1 MAMDLRIEH
10 LTCGYR
16 RRAVIR
22 DLTVAPLRQGRVVG
36 LLGPN
41 AAGKSTLLKGLA
53 GLLPAQGRA
62 MLGETD
68 LIGLPPRQRAKLLGF
83 MPQAIPDG
91 VELTVFESLIASLQ
105 ATGAVPGAQAAER
118 AAAALSRIDILPLAM
133 RKLSDL
139 SGGQKQL
146 VSFAQAVAG
155 NPALLC
161 LDEPTSALDPR
172 HQLTVMARA
181 RQLAADGALVI
192 VVLHDLALAARWADE
207 ILILKDGTLY
217 AQGAPDVVITRQMLA
232 EVYGVDGHAERNT
245 AGHLTVHL
253 NAAVL

>member
-1 MAMDLRIEH
+1 MDLRIEN
-10 LTCGYR
+10 LVCGYR
-16 RRAVIR
+16 RRPVIR
-22 DLTVAPLRQGRVVG
+22 DLTVAPLAQGRVAA

-53 GLLPAQGRA
+53 GLLPATGRA
-62 MLGETD
+62 LLGGTD
-68 LIGLPPRQRAKLLGF
+68 LIGLAPRARARLLGF

-91 VELTVFESLIASLQ
+91 VDLTVFESLIASLQ
-105 ATGAVPGAQAAER
+105 AIGAVPGKDAADR

-146 VSFAQAVAG
+146 VSFAQAIAG

-172 HQLTVMARA
+172 HQLAVMARA
-181 RQLAADGALVI
+181 RQLASDGALVI
-192 VVLHDLALAARWADE
+192 VVLHDLALAARWADD
-207 ILILKDGTLY
+207 ILVLKDGALY
-217 AQGAPDVVITRQMLA
+217 AQGAPDAVINSRMLA
-232 EVYGVDGHAERNT
+232 DVYGVDGHAEHNA
-245 AGHLTVHL
+245 AGHWTVHL

>member
-1 MAMDLRIEH
+1 MELRIDT
-10 LTCGYR
+10 LACGYR
-16 RRAVIR
+16 RRPVIR
-22 DLTVAPLRQGRVVG
+22 NLTVAPLAQGKVVA

-53 GLLPAQGRA
+53 GLLPATGSAR
-62 MLGETD
+62 LGETD
-68 LIGLPPRQRAKLLGF
+68 LIGLAPRARAKLLGF
-83 MPQAIPDG
+83 MPQVIPDG

-105 ATGAVPGAQAAER
+105 AIGAVNGAQAADR

-146 VSFAQAVAG
+146 VSFAQAIAG

-172 HQLTVMARA
+172 HQLSVMARA
-181 RQLAADGALVI
+181 RQLAAEGALVI
-192 VVLHDLALAARWADE
+192 IVLHDLALAARWADE
-207 ILILKDGTLY
+207 ILVLKDGALY
-217 AQGAPDVVITRQMLA
+217 AQGAPAAVIDSRMLA
-232 EVYGVDGHAERNT
+232 EVYSVDGHAERNA

-253 NAAVL
+253 NGAVL